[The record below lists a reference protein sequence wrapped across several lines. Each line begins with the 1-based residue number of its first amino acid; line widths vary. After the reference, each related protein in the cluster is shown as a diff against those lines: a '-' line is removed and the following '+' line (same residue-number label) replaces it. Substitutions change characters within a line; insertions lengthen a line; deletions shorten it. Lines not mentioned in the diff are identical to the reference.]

1 MLFVFAA
8 LLEFAYVN
16 VTYRVTN
23 RRKSIQDLPMFIH
36 QNRDARFDS
45 IFSKETE
52 EKLNVGLSLKSMI
65 ADFFFNGNILL
76 YINAVKMFT
85 LF

>member
-1 MLFVFAA
+1 
-8 LLEFAYVN
+8 
-16 VTYRVTN
+16 
-23 RRKSIQDLPMFIH
+23 MFIH

-65 ADFFFNGNILL
+65 ADFFLMATSC
-76 YINAVKMFT
+76 YIYKCSQNVYSVLK
-85 LF
+85 LNSK